1 MIQDMR
7 AADFSELFASVG
19 WNCPTEE
26 QMNLA
31 IRNST
36 KSFIVR
42 HKGRAV
48 ATINWLGD
56 YGMHWFMKE
65 FIVSREFQAQMI
77 GTFLYRFSEN
87 FMKSTLKENWKV
99 CIDLR
104 SSKGQEGFYRSLGFQ
119 TMSESETGSGMEKMI
134 GEE

>member
-1 MIQDMR
+1 
-7 AADFSELFASVG
+7 
-19 WNCPTEE
+19 
-26 QMNLA
+26 MNFA

-42 HKGRAV
+42 HKDRAV
-48 ATINWLGD
+48 ATISWLGD

-65 FIVSREFQAQMI
+65 FIVSREFQGQMI

-119 TMSESETGSGMEKMI
+119 IMSESEMGSGMEKML
-134 GEE
+134 GGNDRWS

>member
-1 MIQDMR
+1 MQALDIDYYTVSQDMQT
-7 AADFSELFASVG
+7 AEFLELFASVG
-19 WNCPTEE
+19 WSCPTEE

-36 KSFIVR
+36 KTFIVR
-42 HKGRAV
+42 HKDRAV
-48 ATINWLGD
+48 ATINWLSD

-65 FIVSREFQAQMI
+65 FIVSREFQGQMI

-87 FMKSTLKENWKV
+87 FIKSTLKENWKV

-104 SSKGQEGFYRSLGFQ
+104 SSKGQEGGTAVLAFKQCL
-119 TMSESETGSGMEKMI
+119 
-134 GEE
+134 